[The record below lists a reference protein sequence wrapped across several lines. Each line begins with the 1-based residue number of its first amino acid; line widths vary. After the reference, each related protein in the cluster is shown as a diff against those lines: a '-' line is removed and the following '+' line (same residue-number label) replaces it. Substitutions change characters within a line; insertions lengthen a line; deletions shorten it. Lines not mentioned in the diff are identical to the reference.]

1 MSQEALEQAVALLYR
16 RFREPVVPETELTKM
31 ISLTLNWAKP
41 SQAPHLLAR
50 AVRADLLERHEDGFK
65 ITFDPAEVEL
75 PFGFKPPDALFEETE
90 MPEPTAPTDTGT
102 QDGSAPA
109 GQADKATS
117 AAAGGT
123 GSTPVT
129 PAAAETVDQGD
140 RPLVEELLDLL
151 AEHGGGDRKAAVAS
165 VNNKQD
171 ALGGKVSMEAAAL
184 IVAAEEGLAVDEL
197 ALRVLDDLGVEP
209 PRA

>member
-16 RFREPVVPETELTKM
+16 RFRDPVVPETELTKM

-50 AVRADLLERHEDGFK
+50 AVQAGLLERHEEGFE

-75 PFGFKPPDALFEETE
+75 PFGFKPPEALFEETE
-90 MPEPTAPTDTGT
+90 MPEATAST
-102 QDGSAPA
+102 
-109 GQADKATS
+109 
-117 AAAGGT
+117 GT
-123 GSTPVT
+123 GSDAGDASGGPTAKAAQGSPGET
-129 PAAAETVDQGD
+129 ASTTEDAPAVETRDQGK

-151 AEHGGGDRKAAVAS
+151 AEHGDGDRKAAVAS

-184 IVAAEEGLAVDEL
+184 IVAAEAGLPVDEL
-197 ALRVLDDLGVEP
+197 ALRVLEDLGVQP
-209 PRA
+209 PKA